1 MGSQQF
7 EVRRQIPKKQSDSDA
22 FSDAVDSA
30 RHENGH
36 GGYSGTIAEKNSC
49 ISIHRARSEK
59 SAQRIVNALMDHGPI
74 PIYREEMKAVVDDKW
89 GPAGAV
95 RYPIDAKTD
104 GIIFFGWASS

>member
-7 EVRRQIPKKQSDSDA
+7 EVRRQVPKKQSDQDA

-49 ISIHRARSEK
+49 ISIHRARSEQ
-59 SAQRIVNALMDHGPI
+59 SAQRIVNALMGHAPI
-74 PIYREEMKAVVDDKW
+74 PIYRDEMMQVTDDKW

-95 RYPIDAKTD
+95 RYPVDSKTD